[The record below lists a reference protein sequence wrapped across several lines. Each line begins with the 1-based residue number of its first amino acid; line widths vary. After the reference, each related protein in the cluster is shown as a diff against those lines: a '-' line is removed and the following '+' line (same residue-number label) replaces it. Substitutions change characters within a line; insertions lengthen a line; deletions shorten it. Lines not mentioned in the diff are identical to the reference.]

1 MLSDTGFI
9 CGAKDLRDIQEVLSA
24 EKRKEIRVQ
33 PKLYRIATGWKY
45 EKAPSKMMGLIVLRL
60 RGFFTKQ
67 QQSGD

>member
-33 PKLYRIATGWKY
+33 SRLYRIATG
-45 EKAPSKMMGLIVLRL
+45 
-60 RGFFTKQ
+60 
-67 QQSGD
+67 